1 MNEIYSLT
9 IKEYISIMNKQVYYL
24 LSQDYY
30 GSEIFDIQNKTD
42 YLSEIREKDVEIIKI
57 DTEEITNIFEVI
69 KNEEERNAY
78 TIIYIHKQDRSV
90 FKVGNVIYLDFGMV
104 SFYTKDINGKTDK
117 IEVLP
122 TEIIEKGKIA
132 LYNSRVEKKM
142 KALIDLINDT
152 NIENENYEKVKNC
165 INSIN
170 INT

>member
-30 GSEIFDIQNKTD
+30 SSESN
-42 YLSEIREKDVEIIKI
+42 YLSEIREKDAEIIKI

-90 FKVGNVIYLDFGMV
+90 FTVGNVIYLDFGMV
-104 SFYTKDINGKTDK
+104 SFYTKNINGKIDK

-132 LYNSRVEKKM
+132 LYNSRVEIKM
-142 KALIDLINDT
+142 KALIDLINDI

-170 INT
+170 T

>member
-1 MNEIYSLT
+1 MNEINSLT

-30 GSEIFDIQNKTD
+30 SSDDVQNKTN
-42 YLSEIREKDVEIIKI
+42 YLSEIREKDAEIIKI

-78 TIIYIHKQDRSV
+78 TIIHIHKQDRNV
-90 FKVGNVIYLDFGMV
+90 FTVGNVIYLDFGMV
-104 SFYTKDINGKTDK
+104 SFYTKNINGKIDK
-117 IEVLP
+117 IEVIP

-132 LYNSRVEKKM
+132 LYNSRVEIKM

-152 NIENENYEKVKNC
+152 NIENEHYEKVKNC

-170 INT
+170 T

>member
-9 IKEYISIMNKQVYYL
+9 IKEFISIMNKQVYYL
-24 LSQDYY
+24 LSQEYSGY
-30 GSEIFDIQNKTD
+30 I
-42 YLSEIREKDVEIIKI
+42 SEIREKDAEILKI
-57 DTEEITNIFEVI
+57 DTEEIVNLFEVI

-104 SFYTKDINGKTDK
+104 SFYTKNINGKMDK
-117 IEVLP
+117 IEVFP

-132 LYNSRVEKKM
+132 LYNSRVEIKM

-170 INT
+170 NSINT